1 MSAHLQA
8 RGRLTRRAALA
19 SVAMAASLLGLKAWA
34 ALETGSVAMLGSLAD
49 TGLDL
54 LASLV
59 TLLGVGL
66 AAQPADAEHR
76 FGHGKAEAI
85 AALVQTMLIG
95 LSALAIG
102 WRAGMGFSAP
112 TTPSAPEL
120 GIGVSVA
127 AIVATLAL
135 VAYQRRIARA
145 TGSIAIHTDQL
156 HYQSDLL
163 LNLSVIAALALDSLA
178 GLSGADP
185 LFGLIIALYLMTGA
199 ARSAR
204 TAFDMLMDREWPA
217 EKRERLDGLLAA
229 SRYASGIHALRTRSS
244 GVHDFIQFHVWV
256 DPQMTVA
263 DAHRIVDEL
272 EDAVEAGF
280 PHADI
285 IVHVDPEGNV
295 DRDDDPPHDTPTLD
309 EQGTDVH

>member
-1 MSAHLQA
+1 MSLHLA
-8 RGRLTRRAALA
+8 TRGRLTRRAALA
-19 SVAMAASLLGLKAWA
+19 SVAMAASLLGLKVWA
-34 ALETGSVAMLGSLAD
+34 AIETGSVAMLGSLAD

-54 LASLV
+54 VASLV

-112 TTPSAPEL
+112 VTPGAPEL
-120 GIGVSVA
+120 GIGVSLA

-135 VAYQRRIARA
+135 VAYQRRIAKA

-163 LNLSVIAALALDSLA
+163 LNLSVIAALALDAMA
-178 GLSGADP
+178 GLRGADP
-185 LFGLIIALYLMTGA
+185 LFGLVIALYLMAGA

-204 TAFDMLMDREWPA
+204 TALDMLMDREWPA
-217 EKRERLDGLLAA
+217 DKRDRLDGLLAA

-272 EDAVEAGF
+272 EDAVERGF

-295 DRDDDPPHDTPTLD
+295 DRDDDPPHDIPAPEERAAD
-309 EQGTDVH
+309 DH

>member
-1 MSAHLQA
+1 MSLHLQA
-8 RGRLTRRAALA
+8 HGRLTRRAALA
-19 SVAMAASLLGLKAWA
+19 SVAMALSLLGLKVWA
-34 ALETGSVAMLGSLAD
+34 AAATGSVAMLGSLAD

-54 LASLV
+54 IASLV

-66 AAQPADAEHR
+66 AAQPADADHR

-85 AALVQTMLIG
+85 AALVQTLLIG
-95 LSALAIG
+95 VSAVLIA
-102 WRAGMGFSAP
+102 WRAGMGLAAP
-112 TTPSAPEL
+112 ATPTAPEL
-120 GIGVSVA
+120 GIGISLV
-127 AIVATLAL
+127 AIVGTLAL

-163 LNLSVIAALALDSLA
+163 LNLSVIAALALDSLL
-178 GLSGADP
+178 GLTGADP
-185 LFGLIIALYLMTGA
+185 LFGLIIALYLMAGA

-204 TAFDMLMDREWPA
+204 TALDMLMDREWPA

-244 GVHDFIQFHVWV
+244 GAQDFIQFHVWV
-256 DPQMTVA
+256 DPHMSVL
-263 DAHRIVDEL
+263 DAHHIVDEL

-285 IVHVDPEGNV
+285 IVHIDPAGNA
-295 DRDDDPPHDTPTLD
+295 DRDDDPPHDEEASD
-309 EQGTDVH
+309 GH

>member
-1 MSAHLQA
+1 MSRRLQA
-8 RGRLTRRAALA
+8 HGRLTRRAALA
-19 SVAMAASLLGLKAWA
+19 SVAMALSLLGLKLWA
-34 ALETGSVAMLGSLAD
+34 AVETGSVAMLGSLAD

-54 LASLV
+54 VASLV

-85 AALVQTMLIG
+85 AALVQTLLIAA
-95 LSALAIG
+95 SALLIG
-102 WRAGMGFSAP
+102 WRAGLGLAAP
-112 TTPSAPEL
+112 ATPDAPEL
-120 GIGVSVA
+120 GIGISLVA
-127 AIVATLAL
+127 IAATLAL
-135 VAYQRRIARA
+135 VAYQRRVARA
-145 TGSIAIHTDQL
+145 TGSIAIQTDQL

-163 LNLSVIAALALDSLA
+163 LNLSVIAALGLDSLV

-185 LFGLIIALYLMTGA
+185 LFGLLIALYLMAGA

-204 TAFDMLMDREWPA
+204 TALDMLMDREWPA

-229 SRYASGIHALRTRSS
+229 SRYAGGIHALRTRSS
-244 GVHDFIQFHVWV
+244 GTQDFIQFHVWV
-256 DPQMTVA
+256 DPQMSVI

-272 EDAVEAGF
+272 EDAVESGF

-285 IVHVDPEGNV
+285 IVHVDPAGNT
-295 DRDDDPPHDTPTLD
+295 DRDDDPPHDEEASD
-309 EQGTDVH
+309 GR